1 MKLKRLESVC
11 GFISDLSTSRVYHVE
26 PRSSDMGTN
35 QSYGEQ
41 QVAIIGRPSDSVLGI
56 IVKAL
61 QQVFGIE

>member
-1 MKLKRLESVC
+1 
-11 GFISDLSTSRVYHVE
+11 
-26 PRSSDMGTN
+26 MGTN